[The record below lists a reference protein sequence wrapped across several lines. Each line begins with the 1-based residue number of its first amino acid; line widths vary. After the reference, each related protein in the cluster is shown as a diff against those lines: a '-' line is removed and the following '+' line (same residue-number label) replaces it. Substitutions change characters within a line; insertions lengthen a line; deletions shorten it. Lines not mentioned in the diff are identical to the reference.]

1 MFLSLLLILSNNNK
15 LNPDPQK
22 DSSKRSFSI
31 THWNVNSNPTQN
43 FIKLSQSEASEY
55 NAYP

>member
-15 LNPDPQK
+15 LNPGPQK
-22 DSSKRSFSI
+22 DSSKHSFSI

-43 FIKLSQSEASEY
+43 FIKLSQSEA
-55 NAYP
+55 